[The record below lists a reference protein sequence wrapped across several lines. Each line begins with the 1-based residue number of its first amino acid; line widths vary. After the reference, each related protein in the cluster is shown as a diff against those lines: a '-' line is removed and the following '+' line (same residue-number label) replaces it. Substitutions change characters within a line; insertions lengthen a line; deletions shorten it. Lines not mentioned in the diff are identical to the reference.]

1 MLDQEEVLKA
11 ISLEEKALEDFKRRK
26 NSLPQP
32 QTSSGKSSSGKI
44 NFRENIQQVLK
55 ISSKFQTLAGE
66 KRHIQLVRQAY

>member
-32 QTSSGKSSSGKI
+32 QTSSGKISNGKYKI
-44 NFRENIQQVLK
+44 DRKYSTSLTK
-55 ISSKFQTLAGE
+55 ISNFQTLIGE
-66 KRHIQLVRQAY
+66 KLHIRLGRQA

>member
-32 QTSSGKSSSGKI
+32 HTSSGKISAGKLKVSHKYATSI
-44 NFRENIQQVLK
+44 FHFRNFRLE
-55 ISSKFQTLAGE
+55 
-66 KRHIQLVRQAY
+66 

>member
-32 QTSSGKSSSGKI
+32 QTSSGKSSAGKFNI
-44 NFRENIQQVLK
+44 FENIQQV
-55 ISSKFQTLAGE
+55 
-66 KRHIQLVRQAY
+66 